1 MAAMAMTL
9 RLTEEET
16 ELLRK
21 MAEREHRS
29 MQEVARLAIVERGA
43 QVDWGEEREEILGWA
58 TTRYADLLDRLS
70 Q

>member
-1 MAAMAMTL
+1 MTAMAMTL